1 MVCGSI
7 VVPAVQY
14 SSPTFA
20 LYCLTLVIVDAPFT
34 GKFMP
39 IRQWFYYDAV
49 EALHDTPL
57 PAEEVAPRGCRYD
70 GQIMVFGR
78 SIQVRVHAVL

>member
-1 MVCGSI
+1 LR
-7 VVPAVQY
+7 
-14 SSPTFA
+14 TA
-20 LYCLTLVIVDAPFT
+20 LFT

-78 SIQVRVHAVL
+78 SIQVRVCELCSLPVMFPVRVFR

>member
-1 MVCGSI
+1 
-7 VVPAVQY
+7 
-14 SSPTFA
+14 
-20 LYCLTLVIVDAPFT
+20 LVISDALFT

-57 PAEEVAPRGCRYD
+57 PAEEVAPRGCRDD
-70 GQIMVFGR
+70 GPIMVFGR
-78 SIQVRVHAVL
+78 ALQGRVYAVL

>member
-1 MVCGSI
+1 MHNNDCNNDTKANGDT
-7 VVPAVQY
+7 AY
-14 SSPTFA
+14 SDTHPVT
-20 LYCLTLVIVDAPFT
+20 VDAPFA
-34 GKFMP
+34 GEFMP

-49 EALHDTPL
+49 EALDDTPL

-78 SIQVRVHAVL
+78 SIQVSTYAVGC

>member
-1 MVCGSI
+1 
-7 VVPAVQY
+7 
-14 SSPTFA
+14 
-20 LYCLTLVIVDAPFT
+20 
-34 GKFMP
+34 MP

-78 SIQVRVHAVL
+78 SIQVRAHAVVL

>member
-1 MVCGSI
+1 
-7 VVPAVQY
+7 
-14 SSPTFA
+14 
-20 LYCLTLVIVDAPFT
+20 
-34 GKFMP
+34 MP

-57 PAEEVAPRGCRYD
+57 SAEEVAPRGCRYD

-78 SIQVRVHAVL
+78 SIQVNVCVLCFFACDVPCAYVLLVPALA

>member
-1 MVCGSI
+1 
-7 VVPAVQY
+7 
-14 SSPTFA
+14 
-20 LYCLTLVIVDAPFT
+20 
-34 GKFMP
+34 MP

-78 SIQVRVHAVL
+78 RLSRCVPTCCLSLWGGSYGGCTLHCLA